1 MNNLPEKSV
10 QLLAIILRRTALY
23 GYSNM
28 QTYVRPWPLHSL
40 TLHSY
45 NDKKKKVSMH
55 AELCVC

>member
-1 MNNLPEKSV
+1 MNNLPEKSL
-10 QLLAIILRRTALY
+10 QLLVIILRTGLY

-28 QTYVRPWPLHSL
+28 QTYVRPWPRYSL

-45 NDKKKKVSMH
+45 NDKKKVTMH